1 RHFGNFAHKVR
12 CYTYL
17 KALGSDGVKS
27 MSATAVL
34 SSTYLLE
41 KIRNIFPILPENTNN
56 VPRMHE
62 FIITLSSDMF
72 KRIEETGLKKSL
84 IIPKVGKLFLDFGIH
99 APTVAFPEVYGLMI
113 EPTESFSKKELDNFI
128 NIIKA
133 IKTIITDHPEVL
145 LTAPHFSPVGKV
157 DELLAN
163 KNLTLS
169 EQIIKLPIIE
179 NKIIDKKLVPSD
191 IISRILGAHKKAIQ

>member
-1 RHFGNFAHKVR
+1 
-12 CYTYL
+12 
-17 KALGSDGVKS
+17 

-41 KIRNIFPILPENTNN
+41 KIKNIFPILPENTND

-84 IIPKVGKLFLDFGIH
+84 IIPRVGKLFLDFGIH
-99 APTVAFPEVYGLMI
+99 APTVAFPEIYGLMI

-128 NIIKA
+128 NIIKS
-133 IKTIITDHPEVL
+133 IKTIIMDHPEVL
-145 LTAPHFSPVGKV
+145 HTAPHFSPVGKV
-157 DELLAN
+157 DELSAN
-163 KNLTLS
+163 KNLKLS
-169 EQIIKLPIIE
+169 EEITELPEIE
-179 NKIIDKKLVPSD
+179 NKSIDKKLAPSD
-191 IISRILGAHKKAIQ
+191 IICKILDAHKKATQ